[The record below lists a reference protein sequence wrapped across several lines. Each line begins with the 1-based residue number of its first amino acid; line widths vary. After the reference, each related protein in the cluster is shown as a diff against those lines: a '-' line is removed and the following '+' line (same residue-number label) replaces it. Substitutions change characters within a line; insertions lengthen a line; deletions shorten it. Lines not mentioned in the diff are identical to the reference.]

1 VIALKNVLIA
11 ADFGDSSRAALA
23 YAREVASSFSATLHI
38 VHVVDDLAA
47 RGTPL
52 LGPAMDLSGFQ
63 TESEN
68 DARGKLGAML
78 DDEARAS
85 GTLTAVLTSSHPAS
99 AILAYAGDAHIDLI
113 VAGTHGRSGFAD
125 MFMGSVAQEIVRKAL
140 CPVLTVRQS
149 VEEPAAL
156 RPTAVTG
163 RAS

>member
-1 VIALKNVLIA
+1 
-11 ADFGDSSRAALA
+11 
-23 YAREVASSFSATLHI
+23 
-38 VHVVDDLAA
+38 
-47 RGTPL
+47 
-52 LGPAMDLSGFQ
+52 MDLSGVQ

-68 DARGKLGAML
+68 DAQRKLSAML
-78 DDEARAS
+78 DNEPRAS
-85 GTLTAVLTSSHPAS
+85 GTLTAVLTSSRPAS

-125 MFMGSVAQEIVRKAL
+125 MFMGSVAQEIVRKAP

-156 RPTAVTG
+156 PTAAVAA